1 MNYLSNEMDESLW
14 VNLKVIANLQPFQ
27 RINTRPRLFQI
38 SQSNSNNAITSITL
52 IESLQRWWTKSSRS
66 SDFERIKDLY
76 EYAEKK
82 LNSSEK
88 KEIER
93 LKTHLQDSLKGL
105 QSLQKTYEDDVT
117 LKARIDCLID
127 YVNTLLEMETINK

>member
-1 MNYLSNEMDESLW
+1 MDESLW
-14 VNLKVIANLQPFQ
+14 VNLKVMSQLQPFQ
-27 RINTRPRLFQI
+27 RINTRSRLFQI
-38 SQSNSNNAITSITL
+38 STNNNTSLSSISL
-52 IESLQRWWTKSSRS
+52 LESIQRWWSKSSRS

-82 LNSSEK
+82 LNDKEEK
-88 KEIER
+88 DRER
-93 LKTHLQDSLKGL
+93 LQTHLRDSLKGL

-127 YVNTLLEMETINK
+127 YVNALLEL

>member
-1 MNYLSNEMDESLW
+1 MDESLW
-14 VNLKVIANLQPFQ
+14 VNLKVMSQLQPFQ
-27 RINTRPRLFQI
+27 RINTRSRLFQI
-38 SQSNSNNAITSITL
+38 STNNNTSLTSISL
-52 IESLQRWWTKSSRS
+52 LESIQRWWSKSSRS

-82 LNSSEK
+82 LNDKEEK
-88 KEIER
+88 DRDR
-93 LKTHLQDSLKGL
+93 LKSHLRDSLKGL

-127 YVNTLLEMETINK
+127 YVNALLEL

>member
-1 MNYLSNEMDESLW
+1 MDESLW
-14 VNLKVIANLQPFQ
+14 VNLKVIGNLQPFQ

-52 IESLQRWWTKSSRS
+52 IESIQRWWTKSSRS

-88 KEIER
+88 KEIDR
-93 LKTHLQDSLKGL
+93 LKQHLQDSLKGL

-127 YVNTLLEMETINK
+127 YVNTLLETESINK

>member
-1 MNYLSNEMDESLW
+1 MDESLW
-14 VNLKVIANLQPFQ
+14 VNLKVMSQLQPFQ
-27 RINTRPRLFQI
+27 RINTRSRLFQI
-38 SQSNSNNAITSITL
+38 STNNNTSLSSISL
-52 IESLQRWWTKSSRS
+52 LESFQRWWSKSSRS

-82 LNSSEK
+82 LNDKEEK
-88 KEIER
+88 DRER
-93 LKTHLQDSLKGL
+93 LQTHLRDSLKGL

-127 YVNTLLEMETINK
+127 YVNTLLEL

>member
-1 MNYLSNEMDESLW
+1 MVVNKKMDESLW
-14 VNLKVIANLQPFQ
+14 VNLKVMSHLEPFQ
-27 RINTRPRLFQI
+27 KINTRSRLFQI
-38 SQSNSNNAITSITL
+38 STSNNALSSITVL
-52 IESLQRWWTKSSRS
+52 ESLQRWWSKSSRS

-82 LNSSEK
+82 LNDKEEK
-88 KEIER
+88 DRER
-93 LKTHLQDSLKGL
+93 LKTHLRDSLKGL

-127 YVNTLLEMETINK
+127 YVNALLEL